1 MKIIK
6 KTKIALL
13 CLCSLSSPLKAD
25 VNSDLN
31 DFFNKLGGGSN
42 VTSGGAWQG
51 QSAGYLTGGSL
62 FVRVPVRNIQLIS
75 VTLPDVKAGCGGI
88 DAYLGAFSYI
98 NSDQIKAIAKQ
109 ILSNAVG
116 YAFDLA
122 LETTMPQVK
131 SVKDYLQRIAQ
142 DMNSLNVSTCQA
154 AQGIVGGLA
163 PKSQA
168 TSEFVCNSIAQNHS
182 VFADWAASRQGCGAG
197 GEMDKVFNKASDEEK
212 KRIPRNK
219 NLTWSAFTKISQFV
233 SNDRELKELMMA
245 IVGTVIYDNKGNLT
259 ILPAIG
265 ASDSLINTLL
275 YGGETEIY
283 RCDEVAQCLKPAK
296 AKLNIAANRAMV
308 EQVRTTL
315 TGIHDKV
322 VKDAPL
328 TEKEKAF
335 INSTR
340 VPIQRFI
347 VDSAMLNMD
356 VSFITNQ
363 SEYIALDITLAY
375 IDGLID
381 TVEMAGAGS
390 LNSEE
395 ENKQFQNNLA
405 SVRTKLGQRLN
416 KIQIKQNSFLEAD
429 NQLRGLR
436 KQLSNSVSSQMM
448 QNYNWE

>member
-1 MKIIK
+1 MKCIK
-6 KTKIALL
+6 KKISLL
-13 CLCSLSSPLKAD
+13 LTCCCLSQPVNAD

-42 VTSGGAWQG
+42 VTQAGAWQG
-51 QSAGYLTGGSL
+51 QSAGYLTGGAL

-88 DAYLGAFSYI
+88 DAYLGAFSFI
-98 NSDQIKAIAKQ
+98 NSDQIKAMAKQ
-109 ILSNAVG
+109 ILSNALG

-131 SVKDYLQRIAQ
+131 SVKDYLQRLAQ

-163 PKSQA
+163 PKTQA
-168 TSEFVCNSIAQNHS
+168 TSEFICQSIAQNHS

-197 GEMDKVFNKASDEEK
+197 GETDKVFNKASPEEQ

-219 NLTWSAFTKISQFV
+219 NLTWSSFDKIGQFI
-233 SNDRELKELMMA
+233 SNDRELKELMMTV
-245 IVGTVIYDNKGNLT
+245 VGTVIYDNKGNLT
-259 ILPAIG
+259 IIPSLG
-265 ASDSLINTLL
+265 ANDSLINALL

-283 RCDEVAQCLKPAK
+283 RCDDTSQCLKPK
-296 AKLNIAANRAMV
+296 KSDLTITANKAMV
-308 EQVRTTL
+308 EQVRVTL
-315 TGIHDKV
+315 KSIFNKV
-322 VKDAPL
+322 KKDQPL
-328 TEKEKAF
+328 DAKEKSF
-335 INSTR
+335 IQSTR
-340 VPIQRFI
+340 IKILRYI
-347 VDSAMLNMD
+347 IDTASLNMD
-356 VSFITNQ
+356 ESFVTNL

-395 ENKQFQNNLA
+395 ENKQFQGNLA
-405 SVRTKLGQRLN
+405 SVREKLGQRLS
-416 KIQIKQNSFLEAD
+416 KIQIKQNAFLDAD
-429 NQLRGLR
+429 NQLMMLR
-436 KQLSNSVSSQMM
+436 KQLSNSVSSQMR
-448 QNYNWE
+448 QNYSWE